1 MSTFRNS
8 TFCVT
13 GGIFLIVILL
23 FATAYKAHLNKDR
36 SERFRERDQKI
47 KAAFELGR
55 EVSKRMSTSFKP
67 NVTLDEFQKDFG
79 PVSKLEDLTD
89 PKYAEKTHLFFHEK
103 SQRKF
108 YLRFDD
114 NGLLVGSVSNHGSDD
129 IDTGVVLESDEYLM
143 GENVR
148 RATLLLALLVWCI
161 ILFLSIFLKSIRNN
175 AAAVLIFTS
184 ILSGL
189 CWFLSPGYTP
199 TFYGVVR
206 NDSLCFFLV
215 MFAVSISFFFA
226 NRTVSCRKMP
236 DLQ

>member
-23 FATAYKAHLNKDR
+23 FATAYKADINKDR
-36 SERFRERDQKI
+36 FARFRERDQKM
-47 KAAFELGR
+47 KAAYELGR
-55 EVSKRMSTSFKP
+55 EVNDRMGVSMKAHITLNEFKK
-67 NVTLDEFQKDFG
+67 NFG
-79 PVSKLEDLTD
+79 PVSRLEGVTD
-89 PKYAEKTHLFFHEK
+89 SKYAEKTHLFFHEK

-108 YLRFDD
+108 YLRFE
-114 NGLLVGSVSNHGSDD
+114 NGLFVGYGSSHGNHD
-129 IDTGVVLESDEYLM
+129 IDTGVVLESHEYLM

-148 RATLLLALLVWCI
+148 RATLLVVLLVWGVT
-161 ILFLSIFLKSIRNN
+161 LLLSIFLKKIRSN

-236 DLQ
+236 DL